1 MKPTIGR
8 IVRVTLDDGCER
20 PAVVVEVWSPTT
32 VNLRAFFDGLN
43 DTDATLRPDRKFRG
57 AALTS
62 DWLTS
67 VEQAETATPGKW
79 HWPPR
84 EGAS

>member
-1 MKPTIGR
+1 MPTIGR

-20 PAVVVEVWSPTT
+20 PAVVVEGWTPTT
-32 VNLRAFFDGLN
+32 VNLRALYDGLN
-43 DTDATLRPDRKFRG
+43 DTDTALRPMRTFRQATLPADG
-57 AALTS
+57 
-62 DWLTS
+62 WLTS

-84 EGAS
+84 GGAS